1 MARIKPL
8 SFGIAPNSL
17 LNNQDISLSAKGM
30 YTFMNSKPENWEFSI
45 NGLVSQLKEG
55 KDKIKSILKE
65 LEKYGYLIRKKYNT
79 KEGKWAWEYQLM
91 LADSPSTDLPATVS
105 PATVSPSMVNT
116 PYIDKKELSKKDKVK
131 KNKEYII
138 FEKKSKPF
146 YMGKPMSKDLK
157 FVIWGHNDLRKFAGD
172 KKDIKYK

>member
-55 KDKIKSILKE
+55 KDKIKSTLKE

-91 LADSPSTDLPATVS
+91 LADLPSTDLPATVS
-105 PATVSPSMVNT
+105 PSTVNT
-116 PYIDKKELSKKDKVK
+116 PHIDKKELSKKDKVK
-131 KNKEYII
+131 KNKEYNILW
-138 FEKKSKPF
+138 EN
-146 YMGKPMSKDLK
+146 L
-157 FVIWGHNDLRKFAGD
+157 
-172 KKDIKYK
+172 

>member
-55 KDKIKSILKE
+55 KDKIKSTLKE

-91 LADSPSTDLPATVS
+91 LADLPSTDLPATVS
-105 PATVSPSMVNT
+105 PSTVNT

-131 KNKEYII
+131 KNKEYTF
-138 FEKKSKPF
+138 FEKKLKPYF
-146 YMGKPMSKDLK
+146 MGKPMSQDLQW
-157 FVIWGHNDLRKFAGD
+157 VIYGKNDLRTFAGD
-172 KKDIKYK
+172 KDNIEWK